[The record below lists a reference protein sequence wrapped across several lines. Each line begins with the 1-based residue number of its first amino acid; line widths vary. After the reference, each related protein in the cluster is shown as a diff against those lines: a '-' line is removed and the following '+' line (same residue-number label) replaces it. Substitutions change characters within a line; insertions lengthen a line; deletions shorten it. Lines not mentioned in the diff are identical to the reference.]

1 MNRFKD
7 LNFFPMGFWNYTASN
22 TMSPKDVSDWKQLGM
37 SVIMSPEYREWDSK
51 ENMLSILDECEKN
64 NMKVIMCDYRSY
76 WQNLKEGE
84 DYYRKVFFEAV
95 QDFGSH
101 PAVISFIV
109 GDEPTVDTLDL
120 FCKAYNIQKEIR
132 PDFSPFINLLGWS
145 HEQKALYDL
154 TGYTDWEA
162 YLENFYSKTHCDLL
176 CYDIY
181 YQMNPNKEYW
191 DTYFAN
197 LNYYNKVAKAHN
209 IPWWTTLLSV
219 GHFRYQCPTIDD
231 FRWQINS
238 AVAHGAKGLLWF
250 YIYQRWIDTNYRYA
264 PINEFEEKTLT
275 YEQLSYEIRRFR
287 RQFEGVI
294 EKLDMKKVFHVGK
307 SYGNTP
313 LFTATDFVINVYGE
327 NKTEAIVSFFND
339 DYVAV
344 INNDNRKSDKFFI
357 EFTDDVKK
365 VLRISDH
372 GEFVEN
378 YPTKKAYYD
387 IIGNRPTLSMW
398 LAPGGMEIYKIIR
411 EGEK

>member
-7 LNFFPMGFWNYTASN
+7 LNFFPMGFWNYTASD
-22 TMSPKDVSDWKQLGM
+22 TMSPKDVYDWKQLGM
-37 SVIMSPEYREWDSK
+37 SVIMSPEYREGDSK
-51 ENMLSILDECEKN
+51 ENILAILDECDKN

-76 WQNLKEGE
+76 WQNLMQGE
-84 DYYRKVFFEAV
+84 DYYRKLFSEAV
-95 QDFGSH
+95 GDFGSH

-120 FCKAYNIQKEIR
+120 FCKAYNIQKEIC
-132 PDFSPFINLLGWS
+132 PDFSPLINLLGWS
-145 HEQKALYDL
+145 HDQKALYDL

-162 YLENFYSKTHCDLL
+162 YLENFYNKTSCDML

-181 YQMNPNKEYW
+181 FQMNPNKEYW

-219 GHFRYQCPTIDD
+219 GHFRYSCPTIDD

-250 YIYQRWIDTNYRYA
+250 YVYQRSIDTNYRYA
-264 PINEFEEKTLT
+264 PFNEFGEKTLT

-327 NKTEAIVSFFND
+327 NKTDAIVSFFSD

-357 EFTDDVKK
+357 EFGDNVKK
-365 VLRISDH
+365 VLRVGDFAKEI
-372 GEFVEN
+372 EV
-378 YPTKKAYYD
+378 YPNKKPYYD
-387 IIGNRPTLSMW
+387 IISKRPTLSMW
-398 LAPGGMEIYKIIR
+398 LSPGGMEIYKIIR